1 MRSAGMEEVRNVIK
15 AFSENGNTVTLAQ
28 VQKIAGVETPEDCR
42 MVRRRIQKL
51 IERGEVER
59 DGQYVF
65 RYVPGREPRRYGKS
79 YIRAWRIIRIQPP
92 GWSKP
97 AVASL
102 ARVSGTI
109 VQRYVK
115 FLEDEGYVAK
125 IGRDG
130 GTTLWRTTQKGQ
142 AERETPWPPLENPDA
157 YARERAA
164 TAALCTLMLTSDL
177 DKEYAR
183 EKIRKHLSVLNQ
195 KFCTQV
201 ENNLENKGEFHV

>member
-109 VQRYVK
+109 VQ
-115 FLEDEGYVAK
+115 
-125 IGRDG
+125 ISGR
-130 GTTLWRTTQKGQ
+130 
-142 AERETPWPPLENPDA
+142 
-157 YARERAA
+157 
-164 TAALCTLMLTSDL
+164 
-177 DKEYAR
+177 
-183 EKIRKHLSVLNQ
+183 
-195 KFCTQV
+195 
-201 ENNLENKGEFHV
+201 